1 MNECVKTMPR
11 HFCTPL
17 GYIALLATWATV
29 KAYEHA
35 KFEDSVAVLE
45 PDTFDDFKDSQPY
58 TLIEVRLLDH
68 HCTGDCVS
76 WLNGALP

>member
-1 MNECVKTMPR
+1 MPR
-11 HFCTPL
+11 LATTI

-58 TLIEVRLLDH
+58 TLIEVCACL
-68 HCTGDCVS
+68 TTTAFGTAS
-76 WLNGALP
+76 APWNGALF